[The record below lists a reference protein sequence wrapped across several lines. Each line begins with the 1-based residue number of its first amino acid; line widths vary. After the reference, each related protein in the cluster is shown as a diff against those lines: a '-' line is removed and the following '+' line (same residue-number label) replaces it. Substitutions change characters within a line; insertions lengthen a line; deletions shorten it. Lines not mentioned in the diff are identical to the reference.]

1 MEELSKVIYE
11 GFGNDGKHWQR
22 LTQLTGELADLD
34 RVIDRLKSGGCGAFK
49 GRQRC
54 GAELKPGSMTIG
66 QSNLL
71 FLCYIAAGPVPLP
84 GSEGCGDDGGGLR
97 AMLAF
102 LCERHQDNP
111 ALDMPRS
118 LRRRQEKEQKKFIE
132 LGQRKTWF
140 GF

>member
-1 MEELSKVIYE
+1 MEELSKVLYE

-22 LTQLTGELADLD
+22 LTMLSGELADPI
-34 RVIDRLKSGGCGAFK
+34 RVVDRLKSGGCGAFK

-54 GAELKPGSMTIG
+54 GAELKPDCAFTIG

-71 FLCYIAAGPVPLP
+71 FLAHTAVGPITNPV
-84 GSEGCGDDGGGLR
+84 SDIR
-97 AMLAF
+97 HMVSF
-102 LCERHQDNP
+102 FCERHQDDP
-111 ALDMPRS
+111 TKDMPRA

-132 LGQRKTWF
+132 LGGRKAWF